1 MSLPMSDPIQV
12 HPDDALDDSLE
23 LKSQW
28 HNAVFAASIA
38 RDEFAEAE
46 ALGSPTKIAA
56 AKEALDAAVVAERA
70 AFGAFRA
77 SL

>member
-1 MSLPMSDPIQV
+1 MTDPIQV
-12 HPDDALDDSLE
+12 QRDDALEDSLE
-23 LKSQW
+23 LKSRW
-28 HNAVFAASIA
+28 HNAVFAASTA
-38 RDEFAEAE
+38 GDEFAEAE

-70 AFGAFRA
+70 AFNAFRA